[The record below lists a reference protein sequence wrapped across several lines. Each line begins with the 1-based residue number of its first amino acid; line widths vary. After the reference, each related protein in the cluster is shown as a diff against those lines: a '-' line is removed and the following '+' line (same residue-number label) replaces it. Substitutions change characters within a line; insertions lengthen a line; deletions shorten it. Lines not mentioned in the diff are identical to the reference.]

1 VDSPTAGQGG
11 VVDSPERVQGGGAG
25 LSQDR
30 GARSSVPP
38 APEPVQAAAEGP
50 LGGRKPSGA
59 GHSDFDVFDDA
70 VAGDTRD
77 PYPELALARN
87 AHPVQRLDMSN
98 MPHDEAK
105 PVFFVYRYDDVLDV
119 LRDGD
124 SFSSAQ
130 IIELIMGDV
139 MGKHIML
146 GMDGAE
152 HRRYR
157 ALVSTAFRQKV
168 LERWESALIVPTA
181 NELIDGFAGRGRA
194 ELVRE
199 FTFPYPTKVI
209 ASLLGLPREDYR
221 QFQRWSVA
229 ILSVF
234 AKREQA
240 IAASAE
246 LTEYL
251 AGILGERRREPREDL
266 ISDLA
271 YAELDGERLTDE
283 EIFSFLR
290 LLLPAGAETTY
301 RSTGN
306 LLLSLLSRP
315 GQLDAVRA
323 DRSLVP
329 HAIEETL
336 RFETALLNITR
347 LASRDTEIAGVP
359 VPAGSTVM
367 LMLGAANRDDTRWPH
382 PERFDIFRPAKPPIS
397 FGQGPHIC
405 IGMHLARLEMRVAL
419 NVLLDRLPNL
429 RLDPDGDDPHIRG
442 QVFRSPTSL
451 PVLFG

>member
-1 VDSPTAGQGG
+1 MESSAQGTSEGHTAGQH
-11 VVDSPERVQGGGAG
+11 
-25 LSQDR
+25 
-30 GARSSVPP
+30 RS
-38 APEPVQAAAEGP
+38 
-50 LGGRKPSGA
+50 A
-59 GHSDFDVFDDA
+59 GHDSDFEVFDDA
-70 VAGDTRD
+70 VAGDARD

-105 PVFFVYRYDDVLDV
+105 PVFFVYRYDDVLTV
-119 LRDGD
+119 LRDGETY
-124 SFSSAQ
+124 SSGQ

-139 MGKHIML
+139 MGRHIML
-146 GMDGAE
+146 GMDDPE

-157 ALVSTAFRQKV
+157 ALVSTAFGQKAIA
-168 LERWESALIVPTA
+168 RWETELVEPIAG
-181 NELIDGFAGRGRA
+181 ELIDRFAGRGRA

-199 FTFPYPTKVI
+199 FTFPYPTQVI
-209 ASLLGLPREDYR
+209 AGMLGLPREDYKR
-221 QFQRWSVA
+221 FQRWSIA

-234 AKREQA
+234 TKRAAA

-246 LTEYL
+246 VKEYL
-251 AGILGERRREPREDL
+251 ARILRDRRREPRDDL

-271 YAELDGERLTDE
+271 RAELDGERLSDE

-290 LLLPAGAETTY
+290 LLLPAGVETTY

-306 LLLSLLSRP
+306 LLFSLLSHP
-315 GQLDAVRA
+315 DQLEAVRA

-329 HAIEETL
+329 QAIEEAV
-336 RFETALLNITR
+336 RYEAPLLTITR
-347 LASRDTEIAGVP
+347 IATRDTVLGGAPIPE
-359 VPAGSTVM
+359 GSTVM
-367 LMLGAANRDDTRWPH
+367 TMLAAANRDESRWDDPD
-382 PERFDIFRPAKPPIS
+382 EYDIFRAARPSVAW
-397 FGQGPHIC
+397 GQGPHVC
-405 IGMHLARLEMRVAL
+405 LGMHLARVEMRLAL
-419 NVLLDRLPNL
+419 NLLLDRLPGL